1 VQFVSLP
8 HPQYLFTAVMR
19 SAPIVLALL
28 GTALAIP
35 HPQPQ
40 LFDVDGV
47 DAAADPVMV
56 TPPMDVV
63 SDAPDF
69 LTTTTVEPVA
79 TATAAPV
86 ARRRGIDNE
95 KRDGTCKPQPT
106 GSGPLA
112 YADTPEAFLADKSL
126 QVSTSTPQFEL

>member
-1 VQFVSLP
+1 
-8 HPQYLFTAVMR
+8 MR
-19 SAPIVLALL
+19 SAPLFLALL

-40 LFDVDGV
+40 LSDLDGV

-69 LTTTTVEPVA
+69 LTTTAVEPVA
-79 TATAAPV
+79 TATAAPL
-86 ARRRGIDNE
+86 ARRRGVDRE
-95 KRDGTCKPQPT
+95 KRDGTCQPQPA

-112 YADTPEAFLADKSL
+112 YEDTPEAFLADKKL
-126 QVSTSTPQFEL
+126 QVST